1 MIKLFI
7 RDIGIYGLS
16 GIFVRMV
23 TFLLIPFYVRT
34 LTTDNL
40 GVIDFILVI
49 SSISGVILSLEIYQF
64 IARFFSEFD
73 ESEKNNYASTGLF
86 FYFFTYLGFATIV
99 FIFATPISQYMF
111 NARGYEFILKLAVIA
126 IFINSIFNYF
136 QNLLRYTLKSVHYS
150 ISNILFTLSTVCFT
164 IYFVL
169 IQKLGLEGVYFG
181 QIIGGSIGLILS
193 AYYNKKYISISFYPN
208 ALRIMLKFSLPLVSS
223 GLALYAITFI
233 DRIFIKQFLSLS
245 ELGIYGVAYRIS
257 SIPLIFIGFVTSSFV
272 PLMYTKYKNT
282 EIKAELEK
290 IYRFTFFIGFVII
303 TVISIF
309 SLELFAII
317 TTPEYESAYKVAPF
331 LLFSGFLMQFATM
344 FLGLSLTG
352 KTKIIAYIYIIG
364 FVVSVISNIVLIPV
378 FGIMGAGIASSIVA
392 VIIFTLQFYFSQK
405 AYNIH
410 FNYKP
415 YIFSFLISI
424 TFSSFVVVFC
434 TQILPII
441 LLFKTISLLLYLL
454 IILFLFKIFALEK

>member
-1 MIKLFI
+1 MIKHFLK
-7 RDIGIYGLS
+7 DIGIYGLS

-40 GVIDFILVI
+40 GVIDLILVI
-49 SSISGVILSLEIYQF
+49 SSVSGVILSLEIYQF

-86 FYFFTYLGFATIV
+86 FYFFTYMGFATIV
-99 FIFATPISQYMF
+99 FIFAAPISHYMF
-111 NARGYEFILKLAVIA
+111 NAIGYEFILKLAVIA

-136 QNLLRYTLKSVHYS
+136 QNLLRYSLKSVHYS

-181 QIIGGSIGLILS
+181 QIIGGSIGLIVT
-193 AYYNKKYISISFYPN
+193 AYYNKKYISLSFYPN
-208 ALRIMLKFSLPLVSS
+208 ALHIMFKFSLPLVSS

-233 DRIFIKQFLSLS
+233 DRIFIKQFLSFS

-257 SIPLIFIGFVTSSFV
+257 SIPLIFLGFVTSSFV
-272 PLMYTKYKNT
+272 PLMYSKYKNN
-282 EIKAELEK
+282 EIQDELEK
-290 IYRFTFFIGFVII
+290 IYRYTFFIGFVII
-303 TVISIF
+303 TVVSIF
-309 SLELFAII
+309 SLELFTII
-317 TTPEYESAYKVAPF
+317 TTPDYESAYKVAPF
-331 LLFSGFLMQFATM
+331 LLFSGFLMQYATM

-352 KTKIIAYIYIIG
+352 NTKIIAYIYIIG
-364 FVVSVISNIVLIPV
+364 FVVSVISNILLIPV
-378 FGIMGAGIASSIVA
+378 FGIMGAGISSSIVA

-410 FNYKP
+410 FIYKP
-415 YIFSFLISI
+415 YIFAFLISI
-424 TFSSFVVVFC
+424 TFSSFLVVFC
-434 TQILPII
+434 TQILPFT
-441 LLFKTISLLLYLL
+441 LLFKTICLLLYLL
-454 IILFLFKIFALEK
+454 VMLYLFKIYAIKK

>member
-1 MIKLFI
+1 MFYDLFCS
-7 RDIGIYGLS
+7 D
-16 GIFVRMV
+16 
-23 TFLLIPFYVRT
+23 
-34 LTTDNL
+34 
-40 GVIDFILVI
+40 
-49 SSISGVILSLEIYQF
+49 
-64 IARFFSEFD
+64 SE
-73 ESEKNNYASTGLF
+73 T
-86 FYFFTYLGFATIV
+86 
-99 FIFATPISQYMF
+99 
-111 NARGYEFILKLAVIA
+111 
-126 IFINSIFNYF
+126 
-136 QNLLRYTLKSVHYS
+136 
-150 ISNILFTLSTVCFT
+150 C
-164 IYFVL
+164 
-169 IQKLGLEGVYFG
+169 LEGVYFG

-434 TQILPII
+434 TQILPIT